1 MIEIVQMSK
10 RHTHTHTHIHIHTH
24 TNTHTHT
31 LRNKTVERVSLDE
44 NI

>member
-10 RHTHTHTHIHIHTH
+10 RNAHTEEK
-24 TNTHTHT
+24 
-31 LRNKTVERVSLDE
+31 KTVERVSMGE